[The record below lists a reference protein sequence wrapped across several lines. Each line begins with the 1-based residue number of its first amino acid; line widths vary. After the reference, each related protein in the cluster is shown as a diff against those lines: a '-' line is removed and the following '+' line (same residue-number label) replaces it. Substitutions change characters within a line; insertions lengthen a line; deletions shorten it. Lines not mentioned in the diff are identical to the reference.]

1 MKIAAVVILYY
12 PPRPVL
18 ANIKTY
24 YDHVDKIFV
33 FDNSEVKS
41 LIKDDLSELPKVEY
55 HHSFEND
62 GIAKRLNEGCNL
74 ARKEYFEWI
83 LTMDQDSSF
92 SADTVTIY
100 FNCFRQFKEKE
111 KIAMFGADY
120 KRYSSN
126 DNAVNCTSK
135 KVDKLFTSGSLLNL
149 RLFKEI
155 RGFDEALFIDS
166 VDYDYCFR
174 AIIAGYS
181 IIQFQNIYLLHS
193 VGRIVNRSSV
203 KTLFIFKKK
212 KEIHSPLRLYY
223 MYRNLLYL
231 NKKYKDQEK
240 RFSKQIRDYV
250 MSKIKVNILY
260 GRNTWTILKYIKA
273 AKDDFKNNKMGK
285 IKHEL

>member
-1 MKIAAVVILYY
+1 MKIAAVVILYH
-12 PPRPVL
+12 PTKSVL
-18 ANIKTY
+18 TNIKTY
-24 YDHVDKIFV
+24 YDYLEKIFV

-41 LIKDDLSELPKVEY
+41 LIEDDLLALPKVEFC
-55 HHSFEND
+55 HNFENE
-62 GIAKRLNEGCNL
+62 GIAKRLNEGCIL
-74 ARKEYFEWI
+74 AIKEHFDWI

-92 SADTVTIY
+92 SADTIITY
-100 FNCFRQFKEKE
+100 FNCCKQFKEKE
-111 KIAMFGADY
+111 KIAMFGLEY
-120 KRYSSN
+120 GRYNNNTSH
-126 DNAVNCTSK
+126 NCMPK
-135 KVDKLFTSGSLLNL
+135 KVDKLITSGSLLNL
-149 RLFKEI
+149 SLFNKI
-155 RGFDEALFIDS
+155 GKFDEALFIDS

-193 VGRIVNRSSV
+193 VGRIVYRSSV
-203 KTLFIFKKK
+203 KTFFIIK
-212 KEIHSPLRLYY
+212 KEKEVHSALRLYY

-273 AKDDFKNNKMGK
+273 AKEDFENNKMGK
-285 IKHEL
+285 IEHEL

>member
-1 MKIAAVVILYY
+1 MKIAAVVILYH
-12 PPRPVL
+12 PPKD
-18 ANIKTY
+18 AISNIKTY
-24 YDHVDKIFV
+24 YDYIEKIFV

-41 LIKDDLSELPKVEY
+41 LIKDDLSELPNVEFY
-55 HHSFEND
+55 QDLENE

-74 ARKEYFEWI
+74 AIKEHFDWI

-92 SADTVTIY
+92 SDDAVITY
-100 FNCFRQFKEKE
+100 FNCFKQVKEKE
-111 KIAMFGADY
+111 KIAMFGPKY
-120 KRYSSN
+120 ERYNNTSR
-126 DNAVNCTSK
+126 NCIAK
-135 KVDKLFTSGSLLNL
+135 KVDKLITSGSLLNL
-149 RLFKEI
+149 SLFNEI
-155 RGFDEALFIDS
+155 GKFDEALFIDS

-193 VGRIVNRSSV
+193 VGRIVCKSSL
-203 KTLFIFKKK
+203 KTFFIIKKK

-231 NKKYKDQEK
+231 NKKYKDEEK

-260 GRNTWTILKYIKA
+260 ARNTWTILKYIKA

-285 IKHEL
+285 IEHEL